1 MPTGGKR
8 QAVKKKKRRIKKKN
22 LLINTSP
29 KIKMS
34 ELIGEY
40 ASDYINMGET
50 TDERQS
56 YLNSACNA
64 WNIAV
69 LPEHLREE
77 ALRRSIEEY
86 KRINPGIDDADH
98 LAYDLRKLIQKKLQ
112 MFPGVK
118 KVIIEASI
126 EPISDT
132 KYRILMA
139 STDHPEQLKQMLTR
153 ACSWRD

>member
-1 MPTGGKR
+1 
-8 QAVKKKKRRIKKKN
+8 VKKKKKQIKKEN
-22 LLINTSP
+22 LFINTSP
-29 KIKMS
+29 EIKMS

-50 TDERQS
+50 MDERQS
-56 YLNSACNA
+56 FLNGACSA

-77 ALRRSIEEY
+77 AISRNIEEY
-86 KRINPGIDDADH
+86 KRMNPHVDDADN
-98 LAYDLRKLIQKKLQ
+98 LAHDLRKLIQKKLQ

-118 KVIIEASI
+118 KVIIDASI

-132 KYRILMA
+132 KYRILVA
-139 STDHPEQLKQMLTR
+139 STDHPEQLKQMFTIT
-153 ACSWRD
+153 SNWRE

>member
-1 MPTGGKR
+1 
-8 QAVKKKKRRIKKKN
+8 
-22 LLINTSP
+22 
-29 KIKMS
+29 MS

-50 TDERQS
+50 TEERQS
-56 YLNSACNA
+56 YLNGACSA

-77 ALRRSIEEY
+77 AVRRNIKEY
-86 KRINPGIDDADH
+86 KRINPGIDDADDF
-98 LAYDLRKLIQKKLQ
+98 ADDLRKLIHKKLQ

-132 KYRILMA
+132 KYRILVA
-139 STDHPEQLKQMLTR
+139 STDHPEQLKQMLTKTS
-153 ACSWRD
+153 SWRE

>member
-1 MPTGGKR
+1 
-8 QAVKKKKRRIKKKN
+8 
-22 LLINTSP
+22 
-29 KIKMS
+29 MS

-56 YLNSACNA
+56 YLNGACSA

-77 ALRRSIEEY
+77 ALRRNIAEY
-86 KRINPGIDDADH
+86 KRTNPGVDDADN
-98 LAYDLRKLIQKKLQ
+98 LADYLRKLIEKKLQ

-118 KVIIEASI
+118 KVIIDASI

-132 KYRILMA
+132 KYRIVVA
-139 STDHPEQLKQMLTR
+139 STNHPEQIKQLLTVW
-153 ACSWRD
+153 SLG